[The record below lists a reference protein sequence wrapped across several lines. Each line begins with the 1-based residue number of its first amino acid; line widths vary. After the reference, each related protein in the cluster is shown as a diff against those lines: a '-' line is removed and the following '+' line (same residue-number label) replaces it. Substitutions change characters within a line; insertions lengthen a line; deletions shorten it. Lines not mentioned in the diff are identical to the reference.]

1 LLQWVFLNFVSLLVP
16 VNWKLDT
23 VQTNTF
29 TEARLGQHLFHAL
42 CSSDSVE
49 VPGWGVFLVRP
60 YGADIQLISGLFLP
74 PARRVSFSPNNAVL
88 GESLLRQVASV
99 EGCDPSEAARWVH
112 NVVRGWRV
120 RLDRGERIFL
130 ESIGAFSLRNTFQ
143 WVFQPALEANFLPES
158 YGLPIYRLPVLVP
171 ANEVPARALRATVAP
186 VRPSAPETAAP
197 AAARMAPA
205 AARTTATS
213 NPQVRATPPVRPLS
227 DRRIRSNREK
237 WLAPIRSAAVFTGI
251 VGLLVVGGTKP
262 GFQQDVQNVLHE
274 ASWMRLP
281 KLAWPSMDLFSQPP
295 LEEPASPQKE
305 AVAPA
310 AATKTT
316 EPTPAVDT
324 PAQPVPSAQAE
335 SSLDQQSASDPA
347 QFDVALAKP
356 ALTQADAPAESSA
369 SKEDK
374 STRSATYATK
384 TNASSK
390 GVTATEESKDLYYL
404 VVGAFGDRTNAE
416 RLVGTLRA
424 QGKSAQIVPSSLGTT
439 KVAAGVARTE
449 EEAKAQR
456 EVLKKSFPAVWVF
469 RGNPQ

>member
-1 LLQWVFLNFVSLLVP
+1 M
-16 VNWKLDT
+16 
-23 VQTNTF
+23 
-29 TEARLGQHLFHAL
+29 GQHLFHAL
-42 CSSDSVE
+42 CSNDTVE

-74 PARRVSFSPNNAVL
+74 PARRVSFSPNHAVL
-88 GESLLRQVASV
+88 GETLLRQVASV
-99 EGCDPSEAARWVH
+99 EGCDSSEAIRLVH

-143 WVFQPALEANFLPES
+143 WVFQPALEANFLSES

-171 ANEVPARALRATVAP
+171 TNEVPVRALRATVSS
-186 VRPSAPETAAP
+186 VRSSASE
-197 AAARMAPA
+197 
-205 AARTTATS
+205 TS
-213 NPQVRATPPVRPLS
+213 NPQTAPRMEPVASQTTTVLPSTERHAQPVRPLS
-227 DRRIRSNREK
+227 APRIRSNREK

-281 KLAWPSMDLFSQPP
+281 KLSWPSMDLFSQPP
-295 LEEPASPQKE
+295 LQEEPSSLHKKVE
-305 AVAPA
+305 APA
-310 AATKTT
+310 AGIKTT
-316 EPTPAVDT
+316 EPTPAIGT
-324 PAQPVPSAQAE
+324 PAQPVTLLPEGASQKQE
-335 SSLDQQSASDPA
+335 SVSNRARVDEG
-347 QFDVALAKP
+347 LAKS
-356 ALTQADAPAESSA
+356 AFTQADAPAESLA

-374 STRSATYATK
+374 STRSATYVAK
-384 TNASSK
+384 ANASSK
-390 GVTATEESKDLYYL
+390 GVTATEESKDRYYL
-404 VVGAFGDRTNAE
+404 VVGAFGDRSNAE

-424 QGKSAQIVPSSLGTT
+424 QGQSAQIVPSSLGTT

-449 EEAKAQR
+449 EEAQAQR